1 MFMKMQKQ
9 EGFTL
14 IELLIVVVILG
25 ILAAVVIPRF
35 TVSRENARISACQ
48 TNQAIL
54 DTAIQLFNFEQA
66 TAFVPAADLSAAI
79 PTAALVPQYARE
91 IPVCPSGGIYDY
103 SIANGVTCSDP
114 TH

>member
-35 TVSRENARISACQ
+35 TVSRDEARLNACR

-54 DTAIQLFNFEQA
+54 DTAIQLYIFQNGSY
-66 TAFVPAADLSAAI
+66 TDDLSAATSVLVPGYAKEI
-79 PTAALVPQYARE
+79 PT
-91 IPVCPSGGIYDY
+91 CPDGGTY
-103 SIANGVTCSDP
+103 SYTDEAGVTCNFG